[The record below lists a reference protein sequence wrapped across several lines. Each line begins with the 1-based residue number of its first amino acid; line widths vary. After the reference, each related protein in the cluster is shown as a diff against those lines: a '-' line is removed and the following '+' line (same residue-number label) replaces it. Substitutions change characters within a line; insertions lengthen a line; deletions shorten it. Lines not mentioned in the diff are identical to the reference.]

1 LLCRECDCSGEN
13 AVTLWRMA
21 DSMENVCLPRVSYI
35 VALQRED
42 GIWDCMYVTLENVQE
57 CVLMTLFLGRLLGD
71 NGK

>member
-1 LLCRECDCSGEN
+1 MFASLGCPAFCIH
-13 AVTLWRMA
+13 
-21 DSMENVCLPRVSYI
+21 I